1 MSNDPDFVAVLRANH
16 RKATEAK
23 ASERAARLHAQIAY
37 IDKQLVKASNAGV
50 EYLNVSEGS
59 GYLSEGS
66 GYFIDELKLHYN
78 KIGLITDI
86 SGLVGRKLTI
96 QFM

>member
-59 GYLSEGS
+59 GY
-66 GYFIDELKLHYN
+66 FIDELKLHYN